1 MLLDESL
8 DLKYEELTDGCKITC
23 GKTTVYIN
31 YRSDGKIMHRNCINV
46 MDGIVTDSVM
56 TVFDGEKYGVV
67 NGSIIRK
74 DNASHLDTLARVTGW
89 ADSFEE

>member
-1 MLLDESL
+1 
-8 DLKYEELTDGCKITC
+8 
-23 GKTTVYIN
+23 
-31 YRSDGKIMHRNCINV
+31 MHRNCINI
-46 MDGIVTDSVM
+46 MDGLVTDSVM

-74 DNASHLDTLARVTGW
+74 DNVSYLDTLARVTGW

>member
-1 MLLDESL
+1 
-8 DLKYEELTDGCKITC
+8 
-23 GKTTVYIN
+23 
-31 YRSDGKIMHRNCINV
+31 

-74 DNASHLDTLARVTGW
+74 DNVSYLDTLARVTGW
-89 ADSFEE
+89 TDSFK